1 MHLTGKCL
9 LTRTH
14 SIIYYAELV
23 SQGEFVT
30 ANQRIASRKSFFM
43 DDTSVPPA
51 LRRESLSTQVARHIR
66 NAILTGD
73 YQLGQRLRELELAER
88 FGVSNSV
95 VREALGLLQGQGLI
109 VNNPYRGR
117 SVFDLTPEQAKELF
131 FMRTSLESLACVLAI
146 NRLNEDSRKDIAAAA
161 KSMKTAPA
169 KDFPE
174 RVAAENRFHR
184 LIWASTGNEWLQRT
198 LEQLI
203 IPLLCIGTARLSNPN
218 LDIGE
223 ILEMSQGWE
232 DNDELQGHQ
241 PLAEAYLKGDSAEAR
256 EKMIVHLL
264 WREEHI
270 DLRKQAFGC

>member
-1 MHLTGKCL
+1 
-9 LTRTH
+9 
-14 SIIYYAELV
+14 
-23 SQGEFVT
+23 
-30 ANQRIASRKSFFM
+30 M

-109 VNNPYRGR
+109 VSNPYRGR

-131 FMRTSLESLACVLAI
+131 LMRASLESLACVLAI
-146 NRLNEDSRKDIAAAA
+146 NRLDEHGRQDIAAAA
-161 KSMKTAPA
+161 KSMKTARA

-232 DNDELQGHQ
+232 DNDEPQGHQ
-241 PLAEAYLKGDSAEAR
+241 PLADAFLKGGTAEAR
-256 EKMIVHLL
+256 EKMILHLL
-264 WREEHI
+264 WREEHFY
-270 DLRKQAFGC
+270 LRKQAFGC